1 MSKVI
6 ELSMH
11 DDKIDLLI
19 ERDSGNKMLILMGKP
34 EYSLP
39 SWRKLRRLCDKA
51 IKQLT

>member
-1 MSKVI
+1 MIRDGKQM

-19 ERDSGNKMLILMGKP
+19 ERDSGNKILILMGKP

-39 SWRKLRRLCDKA
+39 SWRKLR
-51 IKQLT
+51 